1 VTIGTEDSEGG
12 DGDGGGEWGWSG
24 DGEWGWSGDGTGWW
38 WVRGCG
44 HTRGMT
50 MGWSW
55 WVVIEVG
62 VGGWMEHGV
71 GVGVGGC
78 AAERR

>member
-1 VTIGTEDSEGG
+1 MTIGTEDSEGRNRDRG
-12 DGDGGGEWGWSG
+12 
-24 DGEWGWSGDGTGWW
+24 GEWGWSGDGTGWW
-38 WVRGCG
+38 WVPRCG

-50 MGWSW
+50 VGWSQ

-71 GVGVGGC
+71 GVGGC
-78 AAERR
+78 TAEQQ